1 VTSALSARDDGSA
14 VFPRTKFH
22 RPAVRDEHVERSLLL
37 DAIEASGAR
46 IVVVTAPPGY
56 GKSTLLAQWAER
68 CPELVWVSLDADD
81 GGPRLW
87 SAVLTGLRELLGP
100 GLDAALDAAEAPDA
114 DLRSGVLIALLDAL
128 SVAPEPITLVL
139 DDLHLVLDDG
149 STRDS
154 LDWVLARLP
163 RPHRVLLASRR
174 EVGLPS
180 LGRLR
185 IQGEVLDL
193 RADDLR
199 FGDDEAQRF
208 LRDRLGLSLDAADV
222 AALEQR
228 TEGWPAALYLAA
240 LRLRLGDEIGEV
252 MEQLAVSGEDLFGAL
267 TDEVLRSSPEHER
280 RFILETAVLDRFN
293 ADLCARVLGDDATT
307 RGAFRALTRTS
318 LLLSPLDRGRTWF
331 RCHHLLREVL
341 HSRLLEDD
349 PARARELHV
358 RAGAWFE
365 TEGGESELH
374 EAMHH
379 YLAAR
384 EWDLAAELLTRHSI
398 RFVQSGALGGRA
410 RDWLVR
416 FPSAVVR
423 SDPRLC
429 YVSALLAALDGDRA
443 RRDAWLLDG
452 ERAGWEGPM
461 PDGTASL
468 RLAGLCLTAMICF
481 DDLGGAVAAAG
492 EALAVLPAGS
502 PVRSAVQALGAWHA
516 YLLGEEEQ
524 AQLLARD
531 ALAGQVHLPSAGL
544 PLVAYLPVAV
554 LALAAC
560 ERGDLDAAAGFAAEA
575 VAARDSGPLR
585 GAPHS
590 LPVTCASARVLTLQ
604 GDPEKAV
611 ARCVAGLELARDW
624 RDSSLMVPALLLEL
638 ARAHAAVGRPEDA
651 AAVARAGRAR
661 IAGARDAGVLDGA
674 LAQFEPARATAGSR
688 EGAGSPAAAGRA
700 GGAGSSSVPRPGGA
714 GSSSAPRPGG
724 AGSSSASRSG
734 GAGSSSAPRPGG
746 AGSSS
751 APRSGGAG
759 SSSVPRPGG
768 AGSPS
773 APRPGR
779 DPSPH
784 GVEDLSAREV
794 EVLRAL
800 SGAGSLR
807 EVADALYI
815 SRNTIKTHTRALYAK
830 LGVGRREEAVRR
842 GRELGL
848 LGGTL
853 ARSRE
858 ESL

>member
-1 VTSALSARDDGSA
+1 MTSALSTRDNASA
-14 VFPRTKFH
+14 VFPQTKFH
-22 RPAVRDEHVERSLLL
+22 RPAARDEHVERSLLL
-37 DAIEASGAR
+37 DAIGASGAR
-46 IVVVTAPPGY
+46 IVVVTAPPGF

-68 CPELVWVSLDADD
+68 CAAPERVVWVSLDADD
-81 GGPRLW
+81 GGARLW
-87 SAVLTGLRELLGP
+87 SAVLTGLRDLLGP
-100 GLDAALDAAEAPDA
+100 GLGPALDAAEAPDA

-128 SVAPEPITLVL
+128 ATTPEPVTLVL
-139 DDLHLVLDDG
+139 DDLHLVLDEAA
-149 STRDS
+149 TRDS

-163 RPHRVLLASRR
+163 SPHRVLLASRR
-174 EVGLPS
+174 DLALTS

-199 FGDDEAQRF
+199 FGDDEALRF
-208 LRDRLGLSLDAADV
+208 LRDRLGLPLDAGDV

-240 LRLRLGDEIGEV
+240 LRLRLGDEIGDV

-267 TDEVLRSSPEHER
+267 TDEVLRSSPPHER

-307 RGAFRALTRTS
+307 RGAFRSLTRTS

-379 YLAAR
+379 YLAAC

-410 RDWLVR
+410 RDWLAR
-416 FPSAVVR
+416 FPAAVIR
-423 SDPRLC
+423 GDPRLC

-452 ERAGWEGPM
+452 ERAGWDGPM

-481 DDLGGAVAAAG
+481 DDLGGAVSAAR
-492 EALAVLPAGS
+492 EALAVLPAAS
-502 PVRSAVQALGAWHA
+502 PVRSAVQALSAWHA
-516 YLLGEEEQ
+516 HLLGDAEQ

-560 ERGDLDAAAGFAAEA
+560 DRGDLDAAAGFAAEA

-590 LPVTCASARVLTLQ
+590 LPVTCASARLLTLR
-604 GDPEKAV
+604 GDAEQA
-611 ARCVAGLELARDW
+611 ATRCLAGLELARDW

-638 ARAHAAVGRPEDA
+638 ARAHAALGRSADA
-651 AAVARAGRAR
+651 AAAARAGRAR
-661 IAGARDAGVLDGA
+661 IAGAREAGMLASALQVFDREPAGVPGGGGRGSGSGGGGRPSGA
-674 LAQFEPARATAGSR
+674 RGGGAGEDAGSR
-688 EGAGSPAAAGRA
+688 EGGAGALRGRRA
-700 GGAGSSSVPRPGGA
+700 GAATRNGADELSS
-714 GSSSAPRPGG
+714 
-724 AGSSSASRSG
+724 
-734 GAGSSSAPRPGG
+734 
-746 AGSSS
+746 
-751 APRSGGAG
+751 
-759 SSSVPRPGG
+759 
-768 AGSPS
+768 
-773 APRPGR
+773 
-779 DPSPH
+779 
-784 GVEDLSAREV
+784 REV

-807 EVADALYI
+807 EVADALFI

-830 LGVGRREEAVRR
+830 LGVGTREEAVQR

-848 LGGTL
+848 LRGRLTRT
-853 ARSRE
+853 ARE
-858 ESL
+858 ETPT

>member
-1 VTSALSARDDGSA
+1 MTPALSARDVA
-14 VFPRTKFH
+14 VFPQTKFH

-37 DAIEASGAR
+37 DAIETSGAR

-68 CPELVWVSLDADD
+68 CAGRVAWVSLDADD
-81 GGPRLW
+81 GGARLW

-100 GLDAALDAAEAPDA
+100 DLDPALDAAEAPDA

-128 SVAPEPITLVL
+128 AATSEAVTLVL
-139 DDLHLVLDDG
+139 DDLHLVLDEHA
-149 STRDS
+149 TRDS

-163 RPHRVLLASRR
+163 HPHRVLLASRR
-174 EVGLPS
+174 DPALPS

-185 IQGEVLDL
+185 VQGLVLDL

-199 FGDDEAQRF
+199 FADDEALRF
-208 LRDRLGLSLDAADV
+208 LRDRLGLVLDPADV

-293 ADLCARVLGDDATT
+293 ADLCARVLGDDART
-307 RGAFRALTRTS
+307 RGAFRTLTRTS

-341 HSRLLEDD
+341 HARLLEDD

-410 RDWLVR
+410 RDWLAR
-416 FPSAVVR
+416 FPAGVVGE
-423 SDPRLC
+423 DPRLC

-443 RRDAWLLDG
+443 RRDAWLDDG
-452 ERAGWEGPM
+452 ERAGWDGPM

-468 RLAGLCLTAMICF
+468 RLAGSCLTAMICF
-481 DDLGGAVAAAG
+481 DDLGGALAAAR
-492 EALAVLPAGS
+492 EALAVLPPGS
-502 PVRSAVQALGAWHA
+502 PVRAAVQALSAWHA
-516 YLLGEEEQ
+516 HLLGDSQQ
-524 AQLLARD
+524 AQRLARD
-531 ALAGQVHLPSAGL
+531 ALAGQLHLPSAGL

-554 LALAAC
+554 LALTAC
-560 ERGDLDAAAGFAAEA
+560 ERGDLAAAEGHAAEA
-575 VAARDSGPLR
+575 VAARDRGPLR
-585 GAPHS
+585 GSPHS
-590 LPVTCASARVLTLQ
+590 LPVTCASARLAALR
-604 GDPEKAV
+604 GDP
-611 ARCVAGLELARDW
+611 ARAAGLCVAGLELARDW

-638 ARAHAAVGRPEDA
+638 ARANLALGLSEDA
-651 AAVARAGRAR
+651 GATARAGLAR
-661 IAGARDAGVLDGA
+661 IAGARDAGVLARELAAIERGSSPPGAAAVRGGGAGGLRGAAQRSHGGDGGAAGA
-674 LAQFEPARATAGSR
+674 LDGQAG
-688 EGAGSPAAAGRA
+688 A
-700 GGAGSSSVPRPGGA
+700 GGASRR
-714 GSSSAPRPGG
+714 APRNGTDEL
-724 AGSSSASRSG
+724 SG
-734 GAGSSSAPRPGG
+734 
-746 AGSSS
+746 
-751 APRSGGAG
+751 
-759 SSSVPRPGG
+759 
-768 AGSPS
+768 
-773 APRPGR
+773 
-779 DPSPH
+779 
-784 GVEDLSAREV
+784 REV
-794 EVLRAL
+794 EVLRGL
-800 SGAGSLR
+800 AGPGNLR

-830 LGVGRREEAVRR
+830 LGVGTRAEAVAR
-842 GRELGL
+842 GRDLGL
-848 LGGTL
+848 VGGTL
-853 ARSRE
+853 PRSRE
-858 ESL
+858 EHDR

>member
-1 VTSALSARDDGSA
+1 MPAALSTRDGGAGPAIA
-14 VFPRTKFH
+14 VFPQTKFH
-22 RPAVRDEHVERSLLL
+22 RPSVRDEHVERSVLL
-37 DAIEASGAR
+37 DAIEASRAR
-46 IVVVTAPPGY
+46 IVVVTAPPGF
-56 GKSTLLAQWAER
+56 GKSTLLAQWTARCAE
-68 CPELVWVSLDADD
+68 PERVVWVSLDADD
-81 GGPRLW
+81 SGARLW

-100 GLDAALDAAEAPDA
+100 GLDPALDAAEAPEA
-114 DLRSGVLIALLDAL
+114 DLRTGVLIALLDAL
-128 SVAPEPITLVL
+128 AATTEPITLIL
-139 DDLHLVLDDG
+139 DDLHLALRDAAT
-149 STRDS
+149 SDS

-163 RPHRVLLASRR
+163 SAHRVLVASRR
-174 EVGLPS
+174 DLGLDA

-185 IQGEVLDL
+185 IQGDVLDL

-199 FGDDEAQRF
+199 FADDEALRF
-208 LRDRLGLSLDAADV
+208 LRDRLGLELDPADV

-252 MEQLAVSGEDLFGAL
+252 TEQLVARGEDLFGAL

-307 RGAFRALTRTS
+307 RSAFRTLTRTS

-331 RCHHLLREVL
+331 RCHHLLRDVL
-341 HSRLLEDD
+341 HQRLVDDD
-349 PARARELHV
+349 PQRARELHV

-379 YLAAR
+379 YLAAQ

-410 RDWLVR
+410 RDWLAR
-416 FPSAVVR
+416 FPAHVIR
-423 SDPRLC
+423 GDARLC

-443 RRDAWLLDG
+443 RRDAWLADG

-468 RLAGLCLTAMICF
+468 RLAGLCLSAMICF
-481 DDLGGAVAAAG
+481 DDLGGALGAAQ
-492 EALAVLPAGS
+492 EALGALPAGS
-502 PVRSAVQALGAWHA
+502 PVRSAVQALSAWHA
-516 YLLGEEEQ
+516 HLLGVTDEAER
-524 AQLLARD
+524 LAHE

-560 ERGDLDAAAGFAAEA
+560 ERGDLDAAARYAGDA

-590 LPVTCASARVLTLQ
+590 LPVTCASARVLTLHGEPAQ
-604 GDPEKAV
+604 AI
-611 ARCVAGLELARDW
+611 ARCRAGLELAREW
-624 RDSSLMVPALLLEL
+624 RDSSLMVPAALLEL
-638 ARAHAAVGRPEDA
+638 ARAHAALGQREKADA
-651 AAVARAGRAR
+651 AARAGRAR
-661 IAGARDAGVLDGA
+661 LSGARDAGA
-674 LAQFEPARATAGSR
+674 LATGLEAFEAARARGS
-688 EGAGSPAAAGRA
+688 AAQD
-700 GGAGSSSVPRPGGA
+700 PR
-714 GSSSAPRPGG
+714 
-724 AGSSSASRSG
+724 ASR
-734 GAGSSSAPRPGG
+734 
-746 AGSSS
+746 
-751 APRSGGAG
+751 
-759 SSSVPRPGG
+759 
-768 AGSPS
+768 
-773 APRPGR
+773 
-779 DPSPH
+779 
-784 GVEDLSAREV
+784 GVEELSAREI
-794 EVLRAL
+794 EVLHGLA
-800 SGAGSLR
+800 GPGSLR

-830 LGVGRREEAVRR
+830 LGVGTRGEAVQR

-848 LGGTL
+848 LGGAL
-853 ARSRE
+853 GRGGE
-858 ESL
+858 EAS

>member
-1 VTSALSARDDGSA
+1 MTAAISVRDRAGA
-14 VFPRTKFH
+14 VFPQTKFH

-37 DAIEASGAR
+37 DAIETSGAR

-56 GKSTLLAQWAER
+56 GKSTLLAQRAER
-68 CPELVWVSLDADD
+68 CPERVAWVSLDADD
-81 GGPRLW
+81 CGARLW
-87 SAVLTGLRELLGP
+87 SAVLTALRDLLGP
-100 GLDAALDAAEAPDA
+100 HLDPALDAAEAPDA

-128 SVAPEPITLVL
+128 AAAPEAITLVL
-139 DDLHLVLDDG
+139 DDLHLVLDDAA
-149 STRDS
+149 TRDS

-163 RPHRVLLASRR
+163 HPHRVLLASRR
-174 EVGLPS
+174 DPALPS

-185 IQGEVLDL
+185 VQGTVLDL

-199 FGDDEAQRF
+199 FADDEAQRF
-208 LRDRLGLSLDAADV
+208 LRDRLGLSLHPDEV

-240 LRLRLGDEIGEV
+240 LRLRLGDEIAEV
-252 MEQLAVSGEDLFGAL
+252 MEQLAASGEDLFGAL

-280 RFILETAVLDRFN
+280 RFILETSVLDRFN

-307 RGAFRALTRTS
+307 RGAFRTLTRTS

-374 EAMHH
+374 EAMRH
-379 YLAAR
+379 YLAAS
-384 EWDLAAELLTRHSI
+384 EWDLASELLTCHSI

-410 RDWLVR
+410 RDWLAR
-416 FPSAVVR
+416 FPAGVVR
-423 SDPRLC
+423 DDPRLC

-443 RRDAWLLDG
+443 RRDGWLADG

-481 DDLGGAVAAAG
+481 DDLGGALATAA

-502 PVRSAVQALGAWHA
+502 PVRAAVQALSAWHA
-516 YLLGEEEQ
+516 HLLGDGEQ
-524 AQLLARD
+524 AQRLAHD
-531 ALAGQVHLPSAGL
+531 ALAGQLHLPSAGL

-560 ERGDLDAAAGFAAEA
+560 ERADLDAAAGFAAEA
-575 VAARDSGPLR
+575 VAARDCGPLR
-585 GAPHS
+585 GSPHS
-590 LPVTCASARVLTLQ
+590 LPVTCAGARLATLS
-604 GDPEKAV
+604 GDPERGV
-611 ARCVAGLELARDW
+611 TLCTAGLELARDW

-638 ARAHAAVGRPEDA
+638 ARAHAALGRAADA
-651 AAVARAGRAR
+651 GAAARAGLAR
-661 IAGARDAGVLDGA
+661 IAGARDAGVLGGA
-674 LAQFEPARATAGSR
+674 LAAVEREASGALAGHT
-688 EGAGSPAAAGRA
+688 AAGRSRGAGA
-700 GGAGSSSVPRPGGA
+700 GGAGGPRAGRRGDGA
-714 GSSSAPRPGG
+714 GRP
-724 AGSSSASRSG
+724 SRDG
-734 GAGSSSAPRPGG
+734 T
-746 AGSSS
+746 
-751 APRSGGAG
+751 
-759 SSSVPRPGG
+759 
-768 AGSPS
+768 
-773 APRPGR
+773 
-779 DPSPH
+779 D
-784 GVEDLSAREV
+784 DLSPREV
-794 EVLRAL
+794 EVLRGLA
-800 SGAGSLR
+800 GPGSLR

-830 LGVGRREEAVRR
+830 LGVGTREEAVRR
-842 GRELGL
+842 GRELRL
-848 LGGTL
+848 LGCTL
-853 ARSRE
+853 TRSSRE
-858 ESL
+858 EHPT

>member
-1 VTSALSARDDGSA
+1 MTSALSTRDDASA
-14 VFPRTKFH
+14 VFPQTKFH
-22 RPAVRDEHVERSLLL
+22 RPAMRDEHVERSLLL

-56 GKSTLLAQWAER
+56 GKSTLLAQWSER
-68 CPELVWVSLDADD
+68 CAEPDRVVWVSLDADD
-81 GGPRLW
+81 GGARLW
-87 SAVLTGLRELLGP
+87 SAVLTGLRHLLGSD
-100 GLDAALDAAEAPDA
+100 LDPALDAAEAPDA

-128 SVAPEPITLVL
+128 AETREPITLVL

-149 STRDS
+149 ATRDS

-163 RPHRVLLASRR
+163 SPHRVLLASRR
-174 EVGLPS
+174 DLGLTS

-199 FGDDEAQRF
+199 FGDDEALRF
-208 LRDRLGLSLDAADV
+208 LRDRLGLSLDVADV
-222 AALEQR
+222 AALEER

-240 LRLRLGDEIGEV
+240 LRLRLGDGIEDV

-293 ADLCARVLGDDATT
+293 ADLCSRVLGDDATT
-307 RGAFRALTRTS
+307 RGAFRTLTRTS

-379 YLAAR
+379 YLAAC
-384 EWDLAAELLTRHSI
+384 EWDLASELLTRHSI

-410 RDWLVR
+410 RDWLAR

-423 SDPRLC
+423 EDPRLC

-481 DDLGGAVAAAG
+481 DDLGGAVAAAR
-492 EALAVLPAGS
+492 EALDVLPAGS
-502 PVRSAVQALGAWHA
+502 PVRSAVQALSAWHA
-516 YLLGEEEQ
+516 LLLGEIEQ

-575 VAARDSGPLR
+575 VSARDSGPLR
-585 GAPHS
+585 AAPHS
-590 LPVTCASARVLTLQ
+590 LPVICASARVLTSR
-604 GDPEKAV
+604 GSAEDA
-611 ARCVAGLELARDW
+611 AMRCLAGLELARDW

-638 ARAHAAVGRPEDA
+638 ARAYAALGRAEDA
-651 AAVARAGRAR
+651 AGAARAGRAR
-661 IAGARDAGVLDGA
+661 IAGARDAGVLAAALQVFEGDESGSRGGGQRSGSGAGGAPDGSGA
-674 LAQFEPARATAGSR
+674 GGARAGSAVAASGAHDGFGARAGSAR
-688 EGAGSPAAAGRA
+688 DGSGAGGARDASGSGMYAAGSGSGQGNAAGR
-700 GGAGSSSVPRPGGA
+700 R
-714 GSSSAPRPGG
+714 APNGTG
-724 AGSSSASRSG
+724 ELSG
-734 GAGSSSAPRPGG
+734 
-746 AGSSS
+746 
-751 APRSGGAG
+751 
-759 SSSVPRPGG
+759 
-768 AGSPS
+768 
-773 APRPGR
+773 
-779 DPSPH
+779 
-784 GVEDLSAREV
+784 REV

-800 SGAGSLR
+800 AGAGSLR
-807 EVADALYI
+807 EVADALFI

-830 LGVGRREEAVRR
+830 LGVRTREEAVRR
-842 GRELGL
+842 GRELEL

-853 ARSRE
+853 TRSRE
-858 ESL
+858 EFPP